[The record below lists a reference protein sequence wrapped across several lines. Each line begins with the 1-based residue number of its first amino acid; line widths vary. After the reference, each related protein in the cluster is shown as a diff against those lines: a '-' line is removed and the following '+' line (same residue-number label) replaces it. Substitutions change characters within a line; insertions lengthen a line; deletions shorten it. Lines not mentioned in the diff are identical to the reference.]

1 ALLSFLR
8 ILGQPTT
15 TQVVD
20 KPLTEIPIDFI
31 ESEESAEGEQK
42 PKPAEPEPAALP
54 PPEPQAEVR
63 LPPRRVVDAGA
74 DEEKADAGADSGV
87 AALQDGGADAGGPR
101 PGQGIGDPLAVA

>member
-1 ALLSFLR
+1 MRRGWGYLRCVEAGTQWRGQPDTRSRRRLIGWILLSFLLHTPLTPLAALLSFLR

-42 PKPAEPEPAALP
+42 PKPAEPK
-54 PPEPQAEVR
+54 PPEKR
-63 LPPRRVVDAGA
+63 G
-74 DEEKADAGADSGV
+74 KNG
-87 AALQDGGADAGGPR
+87 
-101 PGQGIGDPLAVA
+101 